1 MIRTE
6 APPTTSSLVLARP
19 ALAAF
24 FGMGLIWGCF
34 AADLPDIKALLGVD
48 ESQLGLLLL
57 MTPISAMLAM
67 LAAGRIGAALGRF
80 ALPGTTLAMALAYA
94 VTGQVSVWYLFPLA
108 MLGCGAATGALDVLM
123 NARVAAM
130 EAKGRPLMNLC
141 HAAYSFGYA
150 FGALGTGALRSLGAP
165 PSVVLSVVALTV
177 ALAAL
182 LTLEADGRISGLS
195 RPKGETGPG
204 LGLIPLIGGGI
215 VLIAFMSENAAESWS
230 ALHIEKTL
238 HGSPALGS
246 AGPAVL
252 AMTMGLAR
260 LLGHGLS
267 ERFTPQRLLLTG
279 SAIAATGAVA
289 VAAATSPAL
298 AYAGFIVMGMGASV
312 ISPTAFTMVGASARP
327 RDRARAVAR
336 ATMLGYAGYFVGP
349 PSLGLVAG
357 TFGLRAAFVF
367 AALMLAFVW
376 LLAPILVRLGKAAT
390 GRD

>member
-6 APPTTSSLVLARP
+6 VQNPTSSLVLARP

-34 AADLPDIKALLGVD
+34 AADLPDIKALLGVN

-67 LAAGRIGAALGRF
+67 LAAGRIGEALGRF
-80 ALPGTTLAMALAYA
+80 ALPGTVLAMALAYA

-130 EAKGRPLMNLC
+130 EARGRPLMNLC

-150 FGALGTGALRSLGAP
+150 FGALGTGALRSFEASP
-165 PSVVLSVVALTV
+165 AVVLGVIALCA

-182 LTLEADGRISGLS
+182 MTLEADGRITGL
-195 RPKGETGPG
+195 RRLKGETGPG
-204 LGLIPLIGGGI
+204 LGMIPLIGGGI
-215 VLIAFMSENAAESWS
+215 VLIAFLSENAAESWS

-267 ERFTPQRLLLTG
+267 ERFTPLRLLLTG

-312 ISPTAFTMVGASARP
+312 ISPTAFTMVGASALP
-327 RDRARAVAR
+327 KDRARAVAR

-349 PSLGLVAG
+349 PSLGLIAG
-357 TFGLRAAFVF
+357 AFGLRAAFVF
-367 AALMLAFVW
+367 AAVMLAFVW
-376 LLAPILVRLGKAAT
+376 LLAPVLVRLGKAAK
-390 GRD
+390 GGS